1 MAQVQHV
8 SCVKNHM
15 LNSSSV
21 TSQSKLA
28 KALYDNTAEC
38 PEELAFHR
46 GDILT
51 VVEENVSDTSGWWM
65 CSIYGRQGLAP
76 ANRLKLLQQT
86 PNAEKP
92 NIYQTPN
99 TSRLSGGN
107 PGHGDQQ
114 SWNIYEVPSALS
126 SSCKSTSSAA
136 SNQNAREENKPSL
149 FRIKPE
155 VYDVPNQ
162 PTKDSLVTAS
172 SLPRRLSREHPSIP
186 VSQLKKRFDSP
197 GGDRCR
203 SLDAGILTCAVPP
216 AQQQYPNYDIPV
228 PSAAEAQEKRPDS
241 YSTLPIPSK
250 NEWIYDVPT
259 SQSHEKVPSS
269 RVQSL
274 RRSERISPRSSLY
287 DIPKPS
293 TLESP
298 SPPKVLPRVPV
309 SNKSPSL
316 ITENVEAPSESPRD
330 HLSDHIP
337 LECRRDPVNSHDS
350 TRVHM
355 YRVTSVRGC
364 SPIQSPENRRLSLTT
379 ENVKHGR
386 GQRISTASNSSTSS
400 CDSLP
405 MSSAEPLQA
414 VTLSQEEACRTL
426 SELQESVSRAVPK
439 LMDFVSSRWRCRAHL
454 EQHLEEIKLAA
465 EGIAD
470 SLTQF
475 LNFALDIRGNA
486 QRLTDSHLK
495 TRLCKQLS
503 VVEDSS
509 VILKQTV
516 NCLNLAGWPLDT
528 LCLDPGLGQ
537 TPDQLERFVMVART
551 VPDDVKRLVSIVN
564 ANGKLLFKAS
574 PKDPD
579 VQNPTSAPEPKRS
592 SDPSQVRG
600 EEEEEE
606 EEGDNDY
613 VELQTKTDFENQ
625 EKEVHKEKEKNAP
638 PTSKKLECSGDK
650 EELRAVTQSEHCRLY
665 FGALQKAL
673 GGFVSSLRDGQPP
686 ENFISQS
693 KLVIMV
699 GQRLV
704 DTLCREAQRRGS
716 SQILLCKSN
725 HLCALLKQ
733 LAVATKKAALHFPD
747 KQALLEAQEFAQDL
761 AQKAQHFRVSLDI

>member
-1 MAQVQHV
+1 M
-8 SCVKNHM
+8 
-15 LNSSSV
+15 
-21 TSQSKLA
+21 SKLA

-38 PEELAFHR
+38 PEELAFHK

-86 PNAEKP
+86 PEKP
-92 NIYQTPN
+92 NIYQIPN
-99 TSRLSGGN
+99 TSRVSSSN
-107 PGHGDQQ
+107 PGHDDQQ
-114 SWNIYEVPSALS
+114 SWNIYEVPSTLS
-126 SSCKSTSSAA
+126 SSCNIPRSAA
-136 SNQNAREENKPSL
+136 SNQNALDENKPLL
-149 FRIKPE
+149 FSVKPE

-162 PTKDSLVTAS
+162 PTKDSPITAS
-172 SLPRRLSREHPSIP
+172 SLPTLSREHPSIP
-186 VSQLKKRFDSP
+186 VSQFKKRFDSN
-197 GGDRCR
+197 GSDRCR
-203 SLDAGILTCAVPP
+203 SLEAGTLTCAVPP
-216 AQQQYPNYDIPV
+216 SQHQYPNYDIPV
-228 PSAAEAQEKRPDS
+228 PSAMEAREKKPDS

-259 SQSHEKVPSS
+259 SQSHEKLPCN

-274 RRSERISPRSSLY
+274 RRFERIISPQSSLY
-287 DIPKPS
+287 DIPKPNM
-293 TLESP
+293 TESP

-309 SNKSPSL
+309 RNKSPSP
-316 ITENVEAPSESPRD
+316 ITENVDAPKEEAPSDFPRN

-337 LECRRDPVNSHDS
+337 LECRRDSGNSHDL

-355 YRVTSVRGC
+355 YRAKSIHSC
-364 SPIQSPENRRLSLTT
+364 SPIQNSENRRLSLTN
-379 ENVKHGR
+379 ENMKHGR
-386 GQRISTASNSSTSS
+386 SQRISTASNSSTSS
-400 CDSLP
+400 CDSLQ
-405 MSSAEPLQA
+405 MSSAEPQQV

-439 LMDFVSSRWRCRAHL
+439 LMDFVSSRWRCRTHL
-454 EQHLEEIKLAA
+454 EQHLEEIKTAA
-465 EGIAD
+465 EVIAD

-475 LNFALDIRGNA
+475 LNFALDIKGNA

-503 VVEDSS
+503 IVEDSS

-516 NCLNLAGWPLDT
+516 NCLNIAGWPLDT
-528 LCLDPGLGQ
+528 LCQDPSQLQ

-579 VQNPTSAPEPKRS
+579 VENPNSVQEIKKS
-592 SDPSQVRG
+592 SDLSQVRG
-600 EEEEEE
+600 EQEEE
-606 EEGDNDY
+606 DNDY
-613 VELQTKTDFENQ
+613 VELQTKTDCENQ
-625 EKEVHKEKEKNAP
+625 EKEVHKEKDAL
-638 PTSKKLECSGDK
+638 PTSKKVECSGDK
-650 EELRAVTQSEHCRLY
+650 EEFRSVTQSEHCRLY

-686 ENFISQS
+686 ENFISHS

-704 DTLCREAQRRGS
+704 DTLCREAQRQGS
-716 SQILLCKSN
+716 SQVLLCKSN